1 MVDGRRVFLIKVMNG
16 TNCKH
21 KFNEAHSET
30 HMLILQ
36 NCLEHIFYSHALH
49 FVGFWKL
56 LEVCVNRPRHKTS
69 TY

>member
-1 MVDGRRVFLIKVMNG
+1 MVDERRLHLTKIMND

-21 KFNEAHSET
+21 KFNAAHNET

-36 NCLEHIFYSHALH
+36 NCREHIFYSHALH
-49 FVGFWKL
+49 FAGFWKF
-56 LEVCVNRPRHKTS
+56 LEVYVNRPRHKTA